1 MVKPRK
7 THPKYRPT
15 RRAATEN
22 WDIIKLAAF
31 YWDVVTHAEEMLA
44 GIVIHNAQQKV
55 NLAMISKCKEQAKAL
70 GHHLIPPNPVAFKT
84 AEMTNIIYERA
95 LGVEMAKASKN
106 AQKTARTTADIT
118 FY

>member
-31 YWDVVTHAEEMLA
+31 YWDIVTHAEEMLD
-44 GIVIHNAQQKV
+44 GIIIHNAQQKV
-55 NLAMISKCKEQAKAL
+55 NLALISKCKTQAKAL
-70 GHHLIPPNPVAFKT
+70 GYHLIPPNPMAFKT

-95 LGVEMAKASKN
+95 LGVETAKISKN
-106 AQKTARTTADIT
+106 AHKAASLTTDIT